1 MRSAWERQLCRP
13 FMPAFPR
20 RCPVLWEGHC
30 GLLCNPRDVAHSPPI
45 DWPIDRKR
53 VYFNW
58 GRQVLDR
65 LRGVCPQLEALFD
78 QAMALRT

>member
-1 MRSAWERQLCRP
+1 MVKLAD
-13 FMPAFPR
+13 MI
-20 RCPVLWEGHC
+20 
-30 GLLCNPRDVAHSPPI
+30 CNLRDLAHSPPI

-53 VYFNW
+53 VYFDW

-65 LRGVCPQLEALFD
+65 LRGVCPQLEGLFD